1 MRYLFISDLQIPF
14 HLPDALK
21 FCVAV
26 QKEFKIPSNH
36 IYCVGDEIDQ
46 YWGGLWEKDPDALHT
61 INSELYEAKQE
72 LLRWYRA
79 FPEMKLAVSNHGL
92 RWAKRAFKAGIPSQM
107 LRAYQDL
114 LEAPAGWK
122 WRDEWQIKS
131 KHPMR
136 VIHGLGYSGQMG
148 HVNAAID
155 GGVSTVIGHLH
166 SYPAVNHIRR
176 AGLKIWAMNT
186 GSLID
191 TEAYAFQYGR
201 EMRNKPG
208 LGVGVV
214 VDDGLTPLF
223 LPYERFKA

>member
-92 RWAKRAFKAGIPSQM
+92 RWAKRAFKAGIPRVYM
-107 LRAYQDL
+107 RAYTEFMQ
-114 LEAPAGWK
+114 APKGWQ
-122 WRDEWQIKS
+122 WRESWQLDG
-131 KHPMR
+131 
-136 VIHGLGYSGQMG
+136 VLFIHGDGFSGKDGAIKAAQG
-148 HVNAAID
+148 HRK
-155 GGVSTVIGHLH
+155 S
-166 SYPAVNHIRR
+166 
-176 AGLKIWAMNT
+176 
-186 GSLID
+186 
-191 TEAYAFQYGR
+191 
-201 EMRNKPG
+201 
-208 LGVGVV
+208 VV
-214 VDDGLTPLF
+214 VGHIHSFAGVQFVAGSHDQSALHP
-223 LPYERFKA
+223 A